1 MKRIVLLLALAA
13 ALLLTGAVA
22 CGGGDDAGGNG
33 PAENESSDET
43 AGGAAMTPSQETPA
57 PTPAPT
63 AASGAVS
70 PVSADEHTPT
80 PSPDAA
86 PTLAPSLPETP
97 TAAAV
102 PSGADDA
109 PLAALPDG
117 TAYGDYA
124 VGTVTAFAVD
134 NRQRFDPWNT
144 AYASP
149 PYRELLRRVEASG
162 QRRTVAFQLW
172 YPAAAD
178 TAQGRPAGP
187 RSAYPAAAAADGTD
201 AAPAAEGNFPVIVL
215 SHGGGGAHAM
225 WGTLAGFL
233 VSHGYIVAA
242 PSFISD
248 SSRPLVFQDEDSPF
262 AAQSTP
268 QEVQQA
274 HSLIGGEDKFI
285 SRFYRMMLGGGPESP
300 LIPGGIERTTTMMR
314 NFFRQR
320 VADVGLTLHT
330 IRLLGE
336 EPAVCRPALESMG
349 ATSAA
354 RNLCG
359 LLAGRV
365 SGQPAGLAGHSLGS
379 MTSQLG
385 VNHLPGVGAALGFNN
400 GIPFTWTPEEM
411 YGAGETAD
419 GLPVG
424 SRRPT
429 LVMIGDEDAFVQGVF
444 INLFQTAVSEAGGDP
459 AAAFPLEAER
469 AWPDR
474 AENPQPVALSG
485 WQRSIGD
492 RSLVIVRDVNHDLL
506 VREFDRNS
514 AWLNYQ
520 RGDASRRSGWR
531 SIRKPTG
538 AEAFR
543 PQPPRG
549 EEYAPLDWAELGDGS
564 VVYLPHLIRDWYARA
579 WFDWYL
585 KGDEAA
591 RQRLQS
597 PDPFGALTHART
609 EVQ

>member
-1 MKRIVLLLALAA
+1 MKRIVLLLVLAA
-13 ALLLTGAVA
+13 ALLLIGAVA
-22 CGGGDDAGGNG
+22 CGGEDSGNG
-33 PAENESSDET
+33 SGADGTGAGEAT
-43 AGGAAMTPSQETPA
+43 AVGAAMTPIQETPA
-57 PTPAPT
+57 PTPTPT
-63 AASGAVS
+63 PAASSGAVA

-80 PSPDAA
+80 PASDAA
-86 PTLAPSLPETP
+86 PTPSAASATP
-97 TAAAV
+97 GTPA
-102 PSGADDA
+102 ADDA
-109 PLAALPDG
+109 PLAALPAG

-149 PYRELLRRVEASG
+149 QYREMLRRVEASG
-162 QRRTVAFQLW
+162 QRRTVIFQLW
-172 YPAAAD
+172 YPVAAD

-187 RSAYPAAAAADGTD
+187 RSAYPAAADADGRD
-201 AAPAAEGNFPVIVL
+201 AAPAEGSFPVIVL
-215 SHGGGGAHAM
+215 SHGLGGVHSM
-225 WGTLAGFL
+225 WGALAEFL

-248 SSRPLVFQDEDSPF
+248 SSRPMVFQDEDSPF

-274 HSLIGGEDKFI
+274 YRLITGEFKVI
-285 SRFYRMMLGGGPESP
+285 PSFYRLMFGCGPDSP

-314 NFFRQR
+314 NLFRQR
-320 VADVGLTLHT
+320 VDDVGLVLHT
-330 IRLLGE
+330 VRLLGE
-336 EPAVCRPALESMG
+336 EAAVCRAALESMG

-354 RNLCG
+354 RNFCG
-359 LLAGRV
+359 LLTGRV

-400 GIPFTWTPEEM
+400 GVPFTWTPEEM

-424 SRRPT
+424 SRMPA

-485 WQRSIGD
+485 WQRSMGD

-520 RGDASRRSGWR
+520 QGDASGRSGWR
-531 SIRKPTG
+531 SVRKPTG
-538 AEAFR
+538 AEAFQ

-549 EEYAPLDWAELGDGS
+549 EDYALLDWAELGDGS

>member
-1 MKRIVLLLALAA
+1 MKRIVLLLSLAA
-13 ALLLTGAVA
+13 ALLLTGVVA
-22 CGGGDDAGGNG
+22 CSGGEDSGNG
-33 PAENESSDET
+33 AGANGAGAGEAT
-43 AGGAAMTPSQETPA
+43 AVGAATAPVPETPA
-57 PTPAPT
+57 PMPTPTT
-63 AASGAVS
+63 AAASRAVS

-80 PSPDAA
+80 PAPDAA
-86 PTLAPSLPETP
+86 PTLAPSPATTP
-97 TAAAV
+97 
-102 PSGADDA
+102 GATDA
-109 PLAALPDG
+109 PLAALPEG

-124 VGTVTAFAVD
+124 VGTVTGFAVD

-149 PYRELLRRVEASG
+149 QYREMLRRVEASG
-162 QRRTVAFQLW
+162 QRRTVDFRLW
-172 YPAAAD
+172 YPAVAD
-178 TAQGRPAGP
+178 TAPGRPAGP
-187 RSAYPAAAAADGTD
+187 RSAYPAAGGAGPD
-201 AAPAAEGNFPVIVL
+201 AAPAEGRFPVIVL
-215 SHGGGGAHAM
+215 SHGLGGAHSM
-225 WGTLAGFL
+225 WGALAGFL

-248 SSRPLVFQDEDSPF
+248 SSRPMVFEDEDSPF

-274 HSLIGGEDKFI
+274 YNRLRGEGKVI
-285 SRFYRMMLGGGPESP
+285 PSFYRLMFGGDPDAP

-314 NFFRQR
+314 NLFRQR
-320 VADVGLTLHT
+320 VADVGLLLHT
-330 IRLLGE
+330 VRLLGE
-336 EPAVCRPALESMG
+336 EPDVCRAALESMG

-365 SGQPAGLAGHSLGS
+365 SERPAGLAGHSLGS
-379 MTSQLG
+379 MTSLLG

-429 LVMIGDEDAFVQGVF
+429 MVMIGDEDAFVQGVF

-459 AAAFPLEAER
+459 ATAFPLEAER
-469 AWPDR
+469 AWPER

-485 WQRSIGD
+485 WQRSTGD
-492 RSLVIVRDVNHDLL
+492 RSLVIVRDVNHDVL

-520 RGDASRRSGWR
+520 RGDASQRAGWR
-531 SIRKPTG
+531 SVRKPTG
-538 AEAFR
+538 AEAFQ

-549 EEYAPLDWAELGDGS
+549 EEYALLDWAELGDGS

>member
-1 MKRIVLLLALAA
+1 MKRIVLLLSLVA
-13 ALLLTGAVA
+13 ALLLTGVVA
-22 CGGGDDAGGNG
+22 CSGGDDAGNG
-33 PAENESSDET
+33 SGANGAGEAT
-43 AGGAAMTPSQETPA
+43 AVGAATTPVQETPA
-57 PTPAPT
+57 PTPTPTT
-63 AASGAVS
+63 AAASRAVS

-80 PSPDAA
+80 PAISPDD
-86 PTLAPSLPETP
+86 TP
-97 TAAAV
+97 TPPSSPAAT
-102 PSGADDA
+102 PPTPGAADA
-109 PLAALPDG
+109 PLAALPEG

-124 VGTVTAFAVD
+124 VGTVTGFAVD

-149 PYRELLRRVEASG
+149 QYREMLRRVEASG
-162 QRRTVAFQLW
+162 QRRTVIFQLW

-178 TAQGRPAGP
+178 AAQGRPAGP
-187 RSAYPAAAAADGTD
+187 RSAYPAAGSGMD
-201 AAPAAEGNFPVIVL
+201 AAPAEGRFPVIVL
-215 SHGGGGAHAM
+215 SHGLGGVHSM
-225 WGTLAGFL
+225 WGALAEFL

-248 SSRPLVFQDEDSPF
+248 SSRPMVFQDEDSPF

-274 HSLIGGEDKFI
+274 NSLLTGEFKVI
-285 SRFYRMMLGGGPESP
+285 PSFYRLMFGGDPEAP

-314 NFFRQR
+314 NLFRQR
-320 VADVGLTLHT
+320 VADVGLVLHT
-330 IRLLGE
+330 VRLLGE
-336 EPAVCRPALESMG
+336 EAAVCRAALESMG

-400 GIPFTWTPEEM
+400 GVPFTWAPEEM

-424 SRRPT
+424 SRRPV
-429 LVMIGDEDAFVQGVF
+429 LQLIGDEDAFVQGVF

-474 AENPQPVALSG
+474 ADNPQPVALSG
-485 WQRSIGD
+485 WQRSVGD

-520 RGDASRRSGWR
+520 RGDASQRTGWR
-531 SIRKPTG
+531 SVRKPTG
-538 AEAFR
+538 AEAFW

-549 EEYAPLDWAELGDGS
+549 EEYALLDWAELGDGS

-585 KGDEAA
+585 KGDAAA